1 MLLKRL
7 NFHND
12 WVNDP
17 ILFLPDLKKDQK
29 RRRRREKTWHALPP
43 SSCLH
48 SVGSF
53 SISPASPSSWLPPHV
68 TVHSVVPPDL
78 PDNLFPL
85 LSHLVQMVKLYGVAC
100 QSPFGRLDV
109 TAGPMAREG
118 PPTRAATGEKR
129 RTWSWP
135 KSQSGGG
142 QEVEAGRLGLD

>member
-1 MLLKRL
+1 MDSVFFSLKIFSLWPEKRL
-7 NFHND
+7 
-12 WVNDP
+12 
-17 ILFLPDLKKDQK
+17 
-29 RRRRREKTWHALPP
+29 
-43 SSCLH
+43 CLH

-53 SISPASPSSWLPPHV
+53 SVSPASPSSWLLPHV

-100 QSPFGRLDV
+100 QSPFGRLHV

-135 KSQSGGG
+135 KSQSGGRTG
-142 QEVEAGRLGLD
+142 GGGWEIRVGLRSERRKKGKEGRNNKQT